1 MEKCYNV
8 SINGKVQDI
17 GFRAFIEDIARYLQ
31 LKGFVFND
39 IDGSVKMVCC
49 GENKIINEFFKKIRS
64 TGEERGIAIL
74 DIAKEEIPFHIY
86 LPQQFTKL
94 YTDEIADIGRKLDK
108 GNELLGSLPEIK
120 SILVSFVTE
129 QRDFN
134 KEMREHNKEMHEHI
148 KEIRDHNKEMREHNK
163 RLERILEKIA
173 DK

>member
-1 MEKCYNV
+1 MMEKCYNV

-17 GFRAFIEDIARYLQ
+17 SFRALIEDIARFFQ

-49 GENKIINEFFKKIRS
+49 GENRIINEFFKKIRS
-64 TGEERGIAIL
+64 TGEERGIDIV

-108 GNELLGSLPEIK
+108 GNELLKSLPEIK
-120 SILVSFVTE
+120 SLLVSFVTE
-129 QRDFN
+129 QKEFN
-134 KEMREHNKEMHEHI
+134 TEMHE
-148 KEIRDHNKEMREHNK
+148 HNKEMREYNKEMHDHNK

-173 DK
+173 ER